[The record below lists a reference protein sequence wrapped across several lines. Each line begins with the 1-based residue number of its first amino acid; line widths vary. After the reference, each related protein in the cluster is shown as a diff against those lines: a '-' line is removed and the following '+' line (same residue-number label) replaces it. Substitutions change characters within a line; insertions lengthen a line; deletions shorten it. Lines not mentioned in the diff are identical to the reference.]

1 MAAEHQTNVLRRIDQ
16 FLPNGLRP
24 VSGRKFVAL
33 AFFATAVRI
42 EKRMGQDDYPVVA
55 VFFRLDQTARP
66 VERLVAGREFES
78 DHQQIAPRRI
88 MEFIGGIL
96 QRMNIFVI
104 EADSGQM
111 RDDLGIAFGIDVL
124 RHHRKAIFRRNV
136 AHVVIPL
143 TNDIGNP
150 AVQPFQGP

>member
-1 MAAEHQTNVLRRIDQ
+1 M
-16 FLPNGLRP
+16 
-24 VSGRKFVAL
+24 
-33 AFFATAVRI
+33 
-42 EKRMGQDDYPVVA
+42 VA